1 MKRKSSAAGKPK
13 LNLRNCK
20 LVDEDLLLLVQA
32 LQEQMAVGK
41 LELQGNSLTNIGAE
55 ALLLLLKDQLDFV
68 NSTPI
73 QLRMDVTLLGF
84 INLTRQTGPSPP
96 SPHLIG
102 EIQYVIFPTAAIQKS
117 DSHRYLLLHH

>member
-1 MKRKSSAAGKPK
+1 MKRKTSAAGKPK

-20 LVDEDLLLLVQA
+20 LADEDVLLLVQA

-41 LELQGNSLTNIGAE
+41 LELQGNALTSTSAE

-84 INLTRQTGPSPP
+84 VNLTRQVGPNPP
-96 SPHLIG
+96 SPHLLG
-102 EIQYVIFPTAAIQKS
+102 EIQYVLSIV
-117 DSHRYLLLHH
+117 LLFLMNFLLNIP